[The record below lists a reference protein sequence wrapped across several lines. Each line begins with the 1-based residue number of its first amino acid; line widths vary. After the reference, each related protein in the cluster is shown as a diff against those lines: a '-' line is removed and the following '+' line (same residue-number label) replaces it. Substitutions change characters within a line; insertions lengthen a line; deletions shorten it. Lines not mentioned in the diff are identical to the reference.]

1 MKKKN
6 KLEQEIEEIL
16 NVSEPKP
23 AGGSFSGSI
32 RRSILFFKTPY
43 TGNLR
48 IISPLTAVI
57 LGIVLISAGMLTG
70 GFKNI
75 ISSLLAWGGLI
86 SFILAYFL
94 FLLRGNRPKDKR
106 WRGRSVNQ

>member
-1 MKKKN
+1 MKKKS

-23 AGGSFSGSI
+23 TEGSFSKSI
-32 RRSILFFKTPY
+32 RRNILLFKTPHF
-43 TGNLR
+43 GHLR
-48 IISPLTAVI
+48 VISPLAAVI
-57 LGIVLISAGMLTG
+57 LGIILISTGVLTG

-75 ISSLLAWGGLI
+75 ISSLLTWGGLV

-94 FLLRGNRPKDKR
+94 FLLRGNTPRDKK
-106 WRGRSVNQ
+106 WRGRSVSQ